1 MMKNRIT
8 ILLIGVL
15 LVSCVWLDEKLE
27 GDNPELIFYIVPELE
42 VNSTG
47 YYLLPLNSKNTN
59 ITSQAVYAYVGYKDF
74 ENFDF
79 VDAEGAV
86 VEWYS
91 NLYYSSSDTVGYY
104 RKQYGDID
112 TYTYYSIDTTFIYSG
127 DLTQLKSTVD
137 FSSKSDTKGMAKT
150 NVNVLTQ
157 MIGDTLVLS
166 ASTKDNYDNC
176 ITDSCWV
183 SMPFIITK

>member
-1 MMKNRIT
+1 MKNRIT

-15 LVSCVWLDEKLE
+15 LISCVWLDEKLE

-112 TYTYYSIDTTFIYSG
+112 TYTYYSLDTTFIYSG
-127 DLTQLKSTVD
+127 GLTQLKSTVD

-150 NVNVLTQ
+150 NVKVLSQ